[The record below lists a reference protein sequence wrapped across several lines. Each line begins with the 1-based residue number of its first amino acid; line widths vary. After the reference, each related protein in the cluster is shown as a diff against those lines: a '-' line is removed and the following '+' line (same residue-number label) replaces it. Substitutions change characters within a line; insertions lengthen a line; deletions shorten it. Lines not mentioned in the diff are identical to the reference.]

1 MVSVLNRAKKRLT
14 GLLARLAATAGDAAA
29 QEALPT
35 LAVDE
40 FLRFES
46 SNQLGNRRA
55 LRAAQVGGVDLPEG
69 ALVALCISAA
79 NRTPAV
85 YDGPTKRVAPQ

>member
-1 MVSVLNRAKKRLT
+1 MVLVLNRAKKRLA

-29 QEALPT
+29 AREAPLT

-40 FLRFES
+40 FRRFES

-55 LRAAQVGGVDLPEG
+55 LRPTQVGGVDLPEG
-69 ALVALCISAA
+69 ALV
-79 NRTPAV
+79 
-85 YDGPTKRVAPQ
+85 